1 MISSYAPRG
10 RLHDPTPR
18 PVAQKLRCLPPN
30 KVYERIVEQG
40 RCMAGNM
47 RMVIIGNGA
56 AGTAALDAI
65 RSVDC
70 NSTVTMIDR
79 ESGPAYS
86 RITTP
91 YFIRGAIPKEKDL
104 YLRSKA
110 FYQGPGIR
118 AVFGHT
124 VEGIDTRKRTVI
136 LDRGKKEPFDLLLIA
151 GGASP
156 KRPVIRGVNAR
167 DLLVLRDLADA
178 RKLKKIRS
186 RGAAGVFI
194 GAGLVSLQTL
204 QAMHSEESHSILVVK
219 SDRVLSQ
226 TLDAAGAQIIE
237 KRLRDRGVRVMKG
250 CDVDHREKDGTV
262 VLDTRERLRADF
274 IFAGKGVRPNTDFL
288 EGSGIQTD
296 NGILV
301 NRHLETSVEGI
312 YAAGDVAQAP
322 DFFSGK
328 QVTYGLWPSAL
339 EQGEIAGKNMAGAK
353 VEYEGNLRMNVSTIF
368 GVSLASVGD
377 LGSERVKEAWV
388 TADARGQLYR
398 KLCLDEE
405 GVLIGAAL
413 INRMD
418 DIGVIQGIIRARRK
432 AESLLAN
439 SAWKS
444 SVSYGLSSAAG
455 VCTRAVCC

>member
-1 MISSYAPRG
+1 
-10 RLHDPTPR
+10 
-18 PVAQKLRCLPPN
+18 
-30 KVYERIVEQG
+30 
-40 RCMAGNM
+40 MAGKK
-47 RMVIIGNGA
+47 RLVIIGNGA
-56 AGTAALDAI
+56 AGIAALDAI
-65 RSVDC
+65 RRVGC

-79 ESGPAYS
+79 ESVPAYS

-91 YFIRGAIPKEKDL
+91 YFIKGAIPKEKDL

-110 FYQGPGIR
+110 FYQEPGIR
-118 AVFGHT
+118 AVFGST
-124 VEGIDTRKRTVI
+124 VEGIDTRERTVI
-136 LDRGKKEPFDLLLIA
+136 LDRGRKEPFDLLLIA

-156 KRPVIRGVNAR
+156 KRPVIPGVNAR

-178 RKLKKIRS
+178 RKLKKMRDQ
-186 RGAAGVFI
+186 GAIGVFI

-204 QAMHSEESHSILVVK
+204 QAMHTDKSRSILVVK

-237 KRLRDRGVRVMKG
+237 KRLLDRGVRVMKG
-250 CDVDHREKDGTV
+250 CDIHHREKDGTV
-262 VLDTRERLRADF
+262 VLDTQERLRADF

-288 EGSGIQTD
+288 EGSGILAD
-296 NGILV
+296 SGILV
-301 NRHLETSVEGI
+301 NRRLETNIEGI
-312 YAAGDVAQAP
+312 YAAGDAVRAP

-339 EQGEIAGKNMAGAK
+339 EQGEIAGKNMAGRK

-368 GVSLASVGD
+368 GLSLASVGD
-377 LGSERVKEAWV
+377 LGSERVKDVWV
-388 TADARGQLYR
+388 TEDTRGRVYR

-405 GVLIGAAL
+405 GVLIGAVL

-432 AESLLAN
+432 AESLAAN

-444 SVSYGLSSAAG
+444 LVSYGLSSPAR
-455 VCTRAVCC
+455 VCSRAVCC

>member
-1 MISSYAPRG
+1 
-10 RLHDPTPR
+10 
-18 PVAQKLRCLPPN
+18 
-30 KVYERIVEQG
+30 
-40 RCMAGNM
+40 MAGKS

-56 AGTAALDAI
+56 AGIAALDAI
-65 RSVDC
+65 RKADSD
-70 NSTVTMIDR
+70 STITVIDR
-79 ESGPAYS
+79 EAIPAYS

-91 YFIRGAIPKEKDL
+91 YFIKGVIPKEKDL

-110 FYQGPGIR
+110 FYQEPGIR
-118 AVFGHT
+118 TVLGSR
-124 VEGIDTRKRTVI
+124 VEGIDTRERTVI

-156 KRPVIRGVNAR
+156 KRPMIPGVSAG

-178 RKLKKIRS
+178 RKLKKIRE

-204 QAMHSEESHSILVVK
+204 QAMHSDESRSILVVK

-237 KRLRDRGVRVMKG
+237 KRLLDRNVRVMKG
-250 CDVDHREKDGTV
+250 CDVERREKDGTI
-262 VLDTRERLRADF
+262 VLDTQERLRADF
-274 IFAGKGVRPNTDFL
+274 IFAGKGVQPNTDFL
-288 EGSGIQTD
+288 SGSGIKTD
-296 NGILV
+296 NGVLV
-301 NRHLETSVEGI
+301 NRHLETNIEGI
-312 YAAGDVAQAP
+312 YAAGDVARAP
-322 DFFSGK
+322 DFFSGR

-339 EQGEIAGKNMAGAK
+339 EQGEIAGKNMAGVK

-377 LGSERVKEAWV
+377 LGSEWVKEVWV
-388 TADARGQLYR
+388 TEDRRGQVYR
-398 KLCLDEE
+398 KLCLDEK

-418 DIGVIQGIIRARRK
+418 DIGVIQGMIRARRK
-432 AESLLAN
+432 AESLMAN
-439 SAWKS
+439 AAWKS
-444 SVSYGLSSAAG
+444 SVSYGLSSAARVG
-455 VCTRAVCC
+455 SRTVCV

>member
-1 MISSYAPRG
+1 
-10 RLHDPTPR
+10 
-18 PVAQKLRCLPPN
+18 
-30 KVYERIVEQG
+30 
-40 RCMAGNM
+40 MAGKM

-56 AGTAALDAI
+56 AGIAALDAI
-65 RSVDC
+65 RKVDSI
-70 NSTVTMIDR
+70 STVTVIDR
-79 ESGPAYS
+79 ESVPAYS

-91 YFIRGAIPKEKDL
+91 YFIKGTIPGEKDL

-110 FYQGPGIR
+110 FYQEAGIR
-118 AVFGHT
+118 AVFGCT
-124 VEGIDTRKRTVI
+124 VEGIDTRERTVI
-136 LDRGKKEPFDLLLIA
+136 LDRGKKEPFDSLLIA

-156 KRPVIRGVNAR
+156 KRPAIPGVGAK

-178 RKLKKIRS
+178 RKLKKFREQ
-186 RGAAGVFI
+186 GATGVFI

-204 QAMHSEESHSILVVK
+204 QAMHSDKGRSILVVK

-237 KRLRDRGVRVMKG
+237 RRLLERGVRVMKG
-250 CDVDHREKDGTV
+250 CDVERREKDGTIL
-262 VLDTRERLRADF
+262 LDTQERLRADF

-288 EGSGIQTD
+288 EGSGIIAD
-296 NGILV
+296 NGVLV
-301 NRHLETSVEGI
+301 NRRLETNIEGI
-312 YAAGDVAQAP
+312 YAAGDVVRAP
-322 DFFSGK
+322 DFFTGR

-388 TADARGQLYR
+388 TEDRRGQIYR
-398 KLCLDEE
+398 KLCLDER

-418 DIGVIQGIIRARRK
+418 DIGVIQGMIRGRRK

-439 SAWKS
+439 SAWKY
-444 SVSYGLSSAAG
+444 SVSYGLLSKARLCSRI
-455 VCTRAVCC
+455 V